1 MPIKSSRSMAIALS
15 LLAALALSWGTPA
28 GAADAGAGYRAS
40 FLADFERSTQ
50 KIFDLAEAIPADKFG
65 WRPVEG
71 VRTVSEVLMHVAG
84 ANFFIPSGLGTAPPE
99 GIGRD
104 LEKTVTE
111 KSAAIAKLRE
121 SIAHVRQAAEKEQ
134 DFDRE
139 IELFGRKMTAR
150 DAFMILAGHSHEHLG
165 QLIAYARSAGVV
177 PPWSQPAPMKAAD
190 SGE

>member
-1 MPIKSSRSMAIALS
+1 MSVKCLRCKVTIFS
-15 LLAALALSWGTPA
+15 LLAVFALTLAVPA
-28 GAADAGAGYRAS
+28 GAADSAAGFRTS
-40 FLADFERSTQ
+40 FLADYERSTQ
-50 KIFDLAEAIPADKFG
+50 KVVDLAEAIPAEKFG
-65 WRPVEG
+65 WRPAEG

-84 ANFFIPSGLGTAPPE
+84 ANFFIPSGLGVAMPE

-111 KSAAIAKLRE
+111 KSAVLAKLRE

-139 IELFGRKMTAR
+139 IEVFGRKMAAR
-150 DAFMILAGHSHEHLG
+150 DAFFILAGHSHEHLG

-177 PPWSQPAPMKAAD
+177 PPWSQPAKAD

>member
-1 MPIKSSRSMAIALS
+1 MPATCSRFKAAALLS
-15 LLAALALSWGTPA
+15 LTALVLATAVPA
-28 GAADAGAGYRAS
+28 GAADAAAGFRTS
-40 FLADFERSTQ
+40 FLADYERSTQ
-50 KIFDLAEAIPADKFG
+50 KLLDLAEAIPADKFG

-84 ANFFIPSGLGTAPPE
+84 ANFFIPAGLGVAAPE
-99 GIGRD
+99 GVGRD
-104 LEKTVTE
+104 LEKVVTE
-111 KSAAIAKLRE
+111 KGAAIAKLRE

-139 IELFGRKMTAR
+139 VELFGRKMTAR
-150 DAFMILAGHSHEHLG
+150 DAFFILAGHSHEHLG

-177 PPWSQPAPMKAAD
+177 PPWSQPAPLKAAE